1 MPNKNSLQ
9 TEFNFSLPRGLVDDQ
24 GKVHSQGFMRLATA
38 KDEIS
43 VQKNRLVQDNPA
55 YGFLVMLSLVITNL
69 GDLVEV
75 TPDLL
80 ENLFT
85 YDLAY
90 LREFYNRI
98 NQQGIASLPV
108 KCPKCSNDFNV
119 ELELSGSPSLPPRP
133 SV

>member
-1 MPNKNSLQ
+1 MANKNPLQ
-9 TEFNFSLPRGLVDDQ
+9 TEFKFILPRGLVDEE

-55 YGFLVMLSLVITNL
+55 YGFLVMLSLVITSL
-69 GDLVEV
+69 GDLSEV
-75 TPDLL
+75 TPEKL

-98 NQQGIASLPV
+98 NQQGIASIPV
-108 KCPKCSNDFNV
+108 KCPRCNNDFNV
-119 ELELSGSPSLPPRP
+119 ELELSGESLATP
-133 SV
+133 

>member
-1 MPNKNSLQ
+1 MPNKNPLQ
-9 TEFNFSLPRGLVDDQ
+9 TEFKFSLPRGLVDDES
-24 GKVHSQGFMRLATA
+24 KVHSQGFMRLATA

-43 VQKNRLVQDNPA
+43 VQKDHRVQDNPA
-55 YGFLVMLSLVITNL
+55 YGFLVMLSLVITSF
-69 GDLVEV
+69 GDLSEV
-75 TPDLL
+75 TPELL

-108 KCPKCSNDFNV
+108 KCPRCNNDFNV
-119 ELELSGSPSLPPRP
+119 ELELSGESLATP
-133 SV
+133 

>member
-1 MPNKNSLQ
+1 MSNKNLLQ
-9 TEFNFSLPRGLVDDQ
+9 TEFKFSLPRGLVDDH

-119 ELELSGSPSLPPRP
+119 ELELSGESFATP
-133 SV
+133 

>member
-9 TEFNFSLPRGLVDDQ
+9 TEFKFSLPRGLVDDQ

-69 GDLVEV
+69 GDLVEI

-119 ELELSGSPSLPPRP
+119 ELELSGESFATP
-133 SV
+133 